1 MAKMEIYIRVINKSG
16 YSKSGYSAWLS
27 FDPKKVGPTELIPG
41 KMLFDPNTDE
51 AHGTPCTTAAEAMKR
66 AKEAKQMANFSGVP
80 EPKVQFWR
88 IKRGKLIFT
97 KFTKD
102 GKLI

>member
-1 MAKMEIYIRVINKSG
+1 MAKMKIYIRVFNND
-16 YSKSGYSAWLS
+16 GYSAWLS

-41 KMLFDPNTDE
+41 KSFFDPHNDVVY
-51 AHGTPCTTAAEAMKR
+51 GTPCATAAEAMKR

-88 IKRGKLIFT
+88 IKGGKLIFT
-97 KFTKD
+97 NFTKD
-102 GKLI
+102 GKLV